1 MGTYANCQVL
11 KEIDIAV
18 IEGRYLGKS
27 SYAIADELYTVAT
40 NIRYHIRKITRLT
53 GLNPYVPEEAEK
65 LYKKYVEGKN
75 E

>member
-18 IEGRYLGKS
+18 IEGRYRGKS
-27 SYAIADELYTVAT
+27 NYEIADELYTVAT
-40 NIRYHIRKITRLT
+40 NIRYHIRKIKRLT
-53 GLNPYVPEEAEK
+53 GLNSYVYEDVKK
-65 LYKKYVEGKN
+65 LYAKYVEVKN